1 MLIVRGKQDEQ
12 TNKANTYL
20 YRGIAGRNFERRFQL
35 ADFIEVVGAS
45 MKNGLLHVELQREVP
60 EAMKP
65 RKIDISTFDNSASS
79 KAKKVTKE

>member
-1 MLIVRGKQDEQ
+1 
-12 TNKANTYL
+12 
-20 YRGIAGRNFERRFQL
+20 
-35 ADFIEVVGAS
+35 